1 LPLITAALPLAIG
14 KGVDFFGDLVDHVAS
29 SIPTDADA
37 MMIGVSDRDPLSNS
51 IRCRAIQNYQTD
63 IFTVSWNEDLLKTA
77 LPMESIPY
85 LELGAL

>member
-1 LPLITAALPLAIG
+1 
-14 KGVDFFGDLVDHVAS
+14 
-29 SIPTDADA
+29 